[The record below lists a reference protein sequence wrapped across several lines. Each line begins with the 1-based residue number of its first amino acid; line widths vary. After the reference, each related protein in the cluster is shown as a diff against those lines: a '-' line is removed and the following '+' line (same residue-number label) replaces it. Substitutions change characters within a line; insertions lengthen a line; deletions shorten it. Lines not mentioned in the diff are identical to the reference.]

1 MEHFLVMKGSLSFHF
16 KPLTILLQKASQ
28 NEEHQTTDK
37 MKTDGVKRGGDFPT
51 AMLDKSFVQ
60 NTHRDGA
67 RWIPHPQQTV
77 RQYQFNQKEAEVYP
91 LTHAPDTI

>member
-1 MEHFLVMKGSLSFHF
+1 
-16 KPLTILLQKASQ
+16 
-28 NEEHQTTDK
+28 

-51 AMLDKSFVQ
+51 AMLDKSFISK
-60 NTHRDGA
+60 THRDGA

-91 LTHAPDTI
+91 LTHAPDTIINTLHVVTNLALTINPL